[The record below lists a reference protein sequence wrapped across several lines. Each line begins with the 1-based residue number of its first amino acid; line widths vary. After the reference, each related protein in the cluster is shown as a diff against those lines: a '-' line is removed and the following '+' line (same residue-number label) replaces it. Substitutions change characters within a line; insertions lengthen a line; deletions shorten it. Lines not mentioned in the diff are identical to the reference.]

1 MKQSTR
7 SWQIV
12 ITVLLLCISPVL
24 CQSTESEEYAD
35 ELWTLNRIYHCPD
48 NDMLEDMDDKYLITK
63 CLHATVDDSNMKQT
77 TRLHDFFHAVVMF
90 HTTGWKKSMRV
101 NAPLAADNENEADLI
116 SVLSD

>member
-1 MKQSTR
+1 MKPFTR

-48 NDMLEDMDDKYLITK
+48 NQFSDSANHDYINLAA
-63 CLHATVDDSNMKQT
+63 CSHANI
-77 TRLHDFFHAVVMF
+77 HDF
-90 HTTGWKKSMRV
+90 
-101 NAPLAADNENEADLI
+101 NAPSAVDSENEAGLI
-116 SVLSD
+116 SVSPERQKPAIASGCRISC